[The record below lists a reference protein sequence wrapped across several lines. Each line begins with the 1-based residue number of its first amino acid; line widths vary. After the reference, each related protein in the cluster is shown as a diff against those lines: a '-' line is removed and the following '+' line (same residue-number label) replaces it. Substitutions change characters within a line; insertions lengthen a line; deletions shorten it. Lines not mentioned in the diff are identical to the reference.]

1 MQSLFTSN
9 DWESQ
14 LISLYLDLNH
24 YFYVDGWSSCVE
36 RFSPNK
42 YPAFDDIEVLCSYLF
57 VRIYFPQI
65 QQVQQIWKTIF
76 LFLTSWFPKLPKYNS
91 DLERS
96 KRLIPV
102 MIKFLEKL
110 SDQVKLDHRDDVID
124 SCPIEI
130 TSKHRCKQSK
140 TANEIANEI
149 ATHSFCASKRLN
161 VQN

>member
-14 LISLYLDLNH
+14 LIS
-24 YFYVDGWSSCVE
+24 
-36 RFSPNK
+36 
-42 YPAFDDIEVLCSYLF
+42 
-57 VRIYFPQI
+57 
-65 QQVQQIWKTIF
+65 
-76 LFLTSWFPKLPKYNS
+76 SWFPKLPKYNS
-91 DLERS
+91 YLERS

-110 SDQVKLDHRDDVID
+110 SDQVKMDHRDDVID

-140 TANEIANEI
+140 TAHEI
-149 ATHSFCASKRLN
+149 ATHSFCASKCLN